1 MIEKKHIPL
10 SINIS
15 KSICIGVIR
24 SEANVFFIP
33 SNCLVRNKSPPSI
46 FEFFEIWILEVFLWK
61 KIQSVL

>member
-24 SEANVFFIP
+24 SEANVF
-33 SNCLVRNKSPPSI
+33 LYHQTV
-46 FEFFEIWILEVFLWK
+46 
-61 KIQSVL
+61 